1 MNTTFYHLNLINPLI
16 NASGVKCMYSS
27 QLDELA
33 SSNIGSIVTK
43 TCTPSPRQGNPE
55 PRYYEPKNHL
65 LTINSMGLP
74 NEGVQYYLDY
84 YKKKSASLQLSGKGR
99 FLSLGGLSINENLN
113 MLDIIY
119 QNPENLTYLDAIEV
133 NLSCPNIVGK
143 AQLGYDFQNLE
154 SYLRVIFTKI
164 KKLEEMLLVDMTKNV
179 ELEKPELKD
188 KDDTK
193 YKVLIGCKLPPYFD
207 MSHFQLV
214 ADILNKF
221 PRLDYINCIN
231 SIGNGLV
238 IDSDTETVVIK
249 PKNGFG
255 GLGGKLVKPT
265 ALANVHQFYRLL
277 GGKVKII
284 GCGGVSNGDDLFQMI
299 LAGATLVAVGS
310 QIMIKGVKC
319 IDTILRELEDIMEK
333 KSYSTL
339 DEFRGKL
346 QYM

>member
-1 MNTTFYHLNLINPLI
+1 MNTPFYHLNLNNPII
-16 NASGVKCMYSS
+16 NASGVKCMYTDE
-27 QLDELA
+27 LDELA
-33 SSNIGSIVTK
+33 CSNIGSIVSK
-43 TCTPSPRQGNPE
+43 TCTPSSRQGNPE
-55 PRYYEPKNHL
+55 PRYYEPKGNF

-74 NEGVQYYLDY
+74 NEGIQYYLDY
-84 YKKKSASLQLSGKGR
+84 FKNNSASLQLSGKGR
-99 FLSLGGLSINENLN
+99 FLSLGGLSMTENLI
-113 MLDIIY
+113 MLDIIF
-119 QNPENLTYLDAIEV
+119 QNPKNLLHLDAIEV

-154 SYLRVIFTKI
+154 EYLFNIFNKI
-164 KKLEEMLLVDMTKNV
+164 K
-179 ELEKPELKD
+179 ELELKTLD
-188 KDDTK
+188 KNK
-193 YKVLIGCKLPPYFD
+193 CKVLVGCKLPPYFD

-214 ADILNKF
+214 SDILSKF

-238 IDSDTETVVIK
+238 IDSNTEKVVIK

-255 GLGGKLVKPT
+255 GLGGKVVKAT

-277 GGKVKII
+277 GNKVKII

-299 LAGATLVAVGS
+299 LAGATLVAIGS

-319 IDTILRELEDIMEK
+319 VDKILKELEYIMEK
-333 KSYSTL
+333 KGYSCL
-339 DEFRGKL
+339 DDFRGKL

>member
-1 MNTTFYHLNLINPLI
+1 MDTTFYHLNLINPLI
-16 NASGVKCMYSS
+16 NASGVKCMRSGE
-27 QLDELA
+27 LDELA
-33 SSNIGSIVTK
+33 CSNIGSIVTK
-43 TCTPSPRQGNPE
+43 TCTPLPRQGNPK
-55 PRYYEPKNHL
+55 PRYYEPKNNF

-74 NEGVQYYLDY
+74 NEGIQYYLDY
-84 YKKKSASLQLSGKGR
+84 YKNNSSSLQLSGKGR
-99 FLSLGGLSINENLN
+99 FLSLGGLSMNENLE
-113 MLDIIY
+113 MLDIIFK
-119 QNPENLTYLDAIEV
+119 NTENLTHLDAIEI

-154 SYLRVIFTKI
+154 EYLLTIFNKI
-164 KKLEEMLLVDMTKNV
+164 K
-179 ELEKPELKD
+179 ELELNVINKNKN
-188 KDDTK
+188 
-193 YKVLIGCKLPPYFD
+193 KVLIGCKLPPYFD

-214 ADILNKF
+214 ADILSKF

-238 IDSDTETVVIK
+238 IDSNTETVVIK

-255 GLGGKLVKPT
+255 GLGGKVVKPT

-277 GGKVKII
+277 GNKVKII

-299 LAGATLVAVGS
+299 LAGATLVAIGS

-319 IDTILRELEDIMEK
+319 VDKILRELEDIMEK
-333 KSYSTL
+333 KGYSTL
-339 DEFRGKL
+339 DDFRGKL

>member
-1 MNTTFYHLNLINPLI
+1 MDTTFYHLNLINPLI
-16 NASGVKCMYSS
+16 NASGVKCMQSS
-27 QLDELA
+27 QLDELT
-33 SSNIGSIVTK
+33 SCNIGSIVTK
-43 TCTPSPRQGNPE
+43 TCTPLQRQGNSE

-84 YKKKSASLQLSGKGR
+84 YKKNSASLQLSCKGR

-119 QNPENLTYLDAIEV
+119 QNPENLTHLDAIEV

-143 AQLGYDFQNLE
+143 SQLGYDFQNLE
-154 SYLRVIFTKI
+154 SYLRIIFTKI
-164 KKLEEMLLVDMTKNV
+164 ETLEETLLVDMIKN
-179 ELEKPELKD
+179 LEPGKPELKE
-188 KDDTK
+188 KVDTK

-207 MSHFQLV
+207 MCHFQV
-214 ADILNKF
+214 IADILSKF

-238 IDSDTETVVIK
+238 IDSNTEKVVIK

-255 GLGGKLVKPT
+255 GLGGKVIKPT

-277 GGKVKII
+277 GDKVKII

-310 QIMIKGVKC
+310 QMMIKGVKC
-319 IDTILRELEDIMEK
+319 IDKILRELEDIMK
-333 KSYSTL
+333 KKGYSTL
-339 DEFRGKL
+339 DDFRGKL
-346 QYM
+346 QYL